1 MVSRSVLIA
10 CLLAVTA
17 SPALA
22 KPQKVKNKF
31 NINHVVV
38 VMMENRSFDHLLG
51 WHPTAHAKQT
61 GLSYQDDAGVSHPTA
76 ELSPDFQGCSHPDP
90 DHSWEGGRI
99 DYNGGAM
106 DGFLFNPTTNCDLTS
121 TPPQYC
127 RPTPNDDFAIGF
139 YGKDDRPFYNALA
152 LEYTTF
158 DNFFSSILAETY
170 PNRIFMHAAQ
180 TDRLSNTLDLSTLPT
195 IWDRLIAKHVS
206 ARYYFSD
213 ASFLWLWGTKYDAIS
228 ATHAQFLEDAA
239 AGTLPSVAFVE
250 PRFVGEGQGVSDDD
264 HPHADVRAGDA
275 FLAEAFHAVANGP
288 NWGSTV
294 FIVTY
299 DEWGGFFDDVAPPRA
314 DAPNDVDPDMVG
326 GKVLLGMRIPVVVAS
341 PVTRGDPA
349 KPRVVS
355 TVFDNSSILKLIES
369 RWGLEPLT
377 ARDDPSSD
385 VGNLA
390 SALDLANPDRRV
402 PALPSPAPP
411 ALTLCSLSATSSA
424 NREPGLADLMTLRP
438 AK

>member
-1 MVSRSVLIA
+1 M
-10 CLLAVTA
+10 
-17 SPALA
+17 
-22 KPQKVKNKF
+22 
-31 NINHVVV
+31 
-38 VMMENRSFDHLLG
+38 
-51 WHPTAHAKQT
+51 
-61 GLSYQDDAGVSHPTA
+61 
-76 ELSPDFQGCSHPDP
+76 
-90 DHSWEGGRI
+90 
-99 DYNGGAM
+99 
-106 DGFLFNPTTNCDLTS
+106 S
-121 TPPQYC
+121 TD
-127 RPTPNDDFAIGF
+127 PNDDFAIGF
-139 YGKDDRPFYNALA
+139 YGEDDRPFYNALA

-180 TDRLSNTLDLSTLPT
+180 TDRLSNTLELSTLPT

-250 PRFVGEGQGVSDDD
+250 PRFVGEDQGVSGDD

-299 DEWGGFFDDVAPPRA
+299 DEWGGFFDHVAPPRA
-314 DAPNDVDPDMVG
+314 AAPNDVDPDIVG

-349 KPRVVS
+349 NPRVVS

-377 ARDDPSSD
+377 ARDASSD

-411 ALTLCSLSATSSA
+411 ALTPCSLSATSSA
-424 NREPGLADLMTLRP
+424 NREPGLADLMALRP